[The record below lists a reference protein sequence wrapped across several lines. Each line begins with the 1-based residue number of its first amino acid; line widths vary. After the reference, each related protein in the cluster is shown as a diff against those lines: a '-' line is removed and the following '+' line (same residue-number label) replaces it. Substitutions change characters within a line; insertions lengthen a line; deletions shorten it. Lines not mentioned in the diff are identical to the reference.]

1 MGEKLLVEG
10 NEAVGYGAVDAGCD
24 CYFGYPITPQ
34 NEIIEWISRE
44 FPKRG
49 KVVLQAQCETSTIN
63 MVQGAAAT
71 GARVMTS
78 TSGPGWSLMQEGM
91 SNIATA
97 EVPCVVVLVQRGG
110 PGTGGLRQVQMDYN
124 SVTKGG
130 GHGDYRNI
138 VLAPASVQET
148 YELVQLAFYLADKY
162 RVAVVVL
169 SDALIG
175 QMMES
180 LELKK
185 LEFGPL
191 PSKEDWAVTGKAY
204 HKDGVK
210 HMSLIVKGTPDDPR
224 FPTWL
229 SFPKHLYDKYQAIEK
244 NEVRYET
251 VALEDAELVIV
262 AFGYMGRI
270 SKGVVKMARAQGLKV
285 GLLRPITLW
294 PFPKDI
300 IVSLAER
307 GADFLVAEDNFGQ
320 MVDDVR
326 AVVCGHGQARVY
338 LLNMFARSSPVDGA
352 LIPPKRILQ
361 ECQRIIQG
369 EKK

>member
-1 MGEKLLVEG
+1 MSERLLVEG
-10 NEAVGYGAVDAGCD
+10 NEAVGYGALDAGCD

-34 NEIIEWISRE
+34 NEIIEWLSRE
-44 FPKRG
+44 LPKRG
-49 KVVLQAQCETSTIN
+49 GVVLQAQCETSTIN

-148 YELVQLAFYLADKY
+148 YELMQLAFYLADKY

-175 QMMES
+175 QMMEP

-185 LEFGPL
+185 LDFGPL
-191 PSKEDWAVTGKAY
+191 PSKEDWVVTGKSY

-229 SFPKHLYDKYQAIEK
+229 SFPKHLYEKYQTIEK
-244 NEVRYET
+244 NEVRYEA
-251 VALEDAELVIV
+251 VALEDASLVIV

-270 SKGVVKMARAQGLKV
+270 SKGAVKIARGEGLKV

-294 PFPKDI
+294 PFPKEAI
-300 IVSLAER
+300 AQLAER
-307 GADFLVAEDNFGQ
+307 GFTFLVVEDNFGQ
-320 MVDDVR
+320 MVEDVR
-326 AVVCGHGQARVY
+326 AAVCGHGSGGIH
-338 LLNMFARSSPVDGA
+338 LLNMFARSSSADGA
-352 LIPPKRILQ
+352 LIHPRRIVE
-361 ECQRIIQG
+361 ECKQILGGNR
-369 EKK
+369 